1 MGRGDPPVVDPS
13 SLSGEES
20 TRPSVAGVLLA
31 AGTSGRFGDAN
42 KLLAPLDGEPLV
54 GHAARTLAESSLAG
68 VTVVVGHEAGAVREA
83 VDGLGVDVRENP
95 DYGAGQGT
103 SIGVGVRAAAA
114 QEADAVLVA
123 LGDMPLVDPA
133 TVDLLVDAFA
143 GSEAT
148 IVAAA
153 FDGQRG
159 NPVVFDSRHFEAL
172 ADLGGATGGRSV
184 LRAAT
189 DAICVETGDPG
200 VVQDVDSRADIEELR
215 ERRS

>member
-1 MGRGDPPVVDPS
+1 M
-13 SLSGEES
+13 
-20 TRPSVAGVLLA
+20 
-31 AGTSGRFGDAN
+31 
-42 KLLAPLDGEPLV
+42 PLV
-54 GHAARTLAESSLAG
+54 AHAARTLTGRSLAG
-68 VTVVVGHEAGAVREA
+68 VTVVVGHEAEAVREA

-95 DYGAGQGT
+95 DFAAGQGT
-103 SIGVGVRAAAA
+103 SIRVGVRAAAE
-114 QEADAVLVA
+114 QESDAVLVA

-143 GSEAT
+143 GSEAS

-159 NPVVFDSRHFEAL
+159 NPVVFGADHFGAL
-172 ADLGGATGGRSV
+172 ADLEGATGGRSV

-200 VVQDVDSRADIEELR
+200 VVRDVDSRADLEALR
-215 ERRS
+215 

>member
-95 DYGAGQGT
+95 DFAEGQGT
-103 SIGVGVRAAAA
+103 SIRVGVRAAAA

-172 ADLGGATGGRSV
+172 AEFEGATGGRSV